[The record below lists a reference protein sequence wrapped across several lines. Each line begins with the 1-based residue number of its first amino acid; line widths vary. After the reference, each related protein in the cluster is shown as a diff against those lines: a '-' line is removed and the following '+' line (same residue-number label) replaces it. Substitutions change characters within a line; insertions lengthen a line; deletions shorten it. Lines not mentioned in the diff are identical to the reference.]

1 MSSSDS
7 QEPTV
12 FLVDDD
18 EAVRDSMRW
27 LVESVGLKIETFSS
41 GQIFLE
47 SFDPERPGCL
57 ITDMRMPGM
66 GGLELQE
73 QLRRR
78 GSAMPVI
85 IVTAFGDVQTAVRA
99 MKGGAVD
106 FLQKPYNN
114 DQVLELIQRSIAKDQ
129 EERQRRGELQLVEE
143 GLQRLTPREREVL
156 QLVVGGHSN
165 KEIARELG
173 IVPKTVEAHRA
184 QVMDK
189 MGVRSLADLVRRFSE
204 YQLDDSSGEGNP
216 LA

>member
-1 MSSSDS
+1 MTDAEAL
-7 QEPTV
+7 EPTV

-27 LVESVGLKIETFSS
+27 LVESIGLRIETYAS
-41 GQIFLE
+41 GRLFLE
-47 SFDPERPGCL
+47 AFDPERPGCL
-57 ITDMRMPGM
+57 ITDMRMPDM
-66 GGLELQE
+66 GGLELQD

-78 GSAMPVI
+78 GSTMPVI

-99 MKGGAVD
+99 MKRGAVD

-114 DQVLELIQRSIAKDQ
+114 EQILELIQRSIARDQ
-129 EERQRRGELQLVEE
+129 EERRRRSSRQLVEE

-156 QLVVGGHSN
+156 QLVVSGRSN

-184 QVMDK
+184 QVMAK
-189 MGVRSLADLVRRFSE
+189 MAVRSLADLVRRFSE
-204 YQLDDSSGEGNP
+204 YELGE
-216 LA
+216 

>member
-1 MSSSDS
+1 MSVSIDR
-7 QEPTV
+7 EPTV
-12 FLVDDD
+12 FFVDDD
-18 EAVRDSMRW
+18 EAVRESMRW

-41 GQIFLE
+41 GQDFLD
-47 SFDPERPGCL
+47 SYRPEQPGCL
-57 ITDMRMPGM
+57 ITDMRMPSM

-73 QLRRR
+73 RLRRR
-78 GSAMPVI
+78 GSTLPVI

-99 MKGGAVD
+99 MKRGAVD

-114 DQVLELIQRSIAKDQ
+114 DQMLELIQRSIAKDQ
-129 EERQRRGELQLVEE
+129 EERRRRSSRQSIEE

-156 QLVVGGHSN
+156 QLVVSGHSN

-189 MGVRSLADLVRRFSE
+189 MMVRSLADLVRRFSE
-204 YQLDDSSGEGNP
+204 YELGASNSEGKP
-216 LA
+216 DE

>member
-1 MSSSDS
+1 MTGSEER
-7 QEPTV
+7 EPTV

-27 LVESVGLKIETFSS
+27 LVESVGLRIETYAS
-41 GQIFLE
+41 GRLFLE
-47 SFDPERPGCL
+47 AFDPDQPGCL
-57 ITDMRMPGM
+57 ITDMRMPDM
-66 GGLELQE
+66 GGLELQD

-78 GSAMPVI
+78 GSTMPVI

-99 MKGGAVD
+99 MKRGAVD

-114 DQVLELIQRSIAKDQ
+114 EQILELIQRSIARDQ
-129 EERQRRGELQLVEE
+129 EERRRRSSRQLVEE

-156 QLVVGGHSN
+156 QLVVSGRSN

-184 QVMDK
+184 QVMAK

-204 YQLDDSSGEGNP
+204 YELGE
-216 LA
+216 